1 MTSSGAAVSTTTII
15 TAFPNPWTVVREIW
29 TDWDGLVGDIS
40 AMQSDQPFWIS
51 KTFLSNMMLPA
62 IIGTAVACTAMYLI
76 SYYVL
81 ADRIFPKEDMA
92 TKERK
97 SRAAAQLTNMLFNS
111 IIGSLG
117 IYYEFWV
124 LPTLSTYYI
133 VMGRGDNMD
142 TTTVA
147 THLDRIPGH
156 EEYFYLVSAMQFGY
170 QCWAFPM
177 GILVIKEPF
186 EMILHHLAVVV
197 ASTLSGFTNFGFRYY
212 TPYFYG
218 IMELSSVP
226 LAIMN
231 AFKDSPTLMKRHPVG
246 YLVARAVFSF
256 GFLHVRIVMWYTRGP
271 VFLRDLF
278 FVAYTLQRNWT
289 QKLFMFSAWVGCMVL
304 GVLIHWWAYLVLKGQ
319 FSWFKKFFQTL
330 FRNLTSSTK
339 DGNKTKKI

>member
-1 MTSSGAAVSTTTII
+1 MTAVI
-15 TAFPNPWTVVREIW
+15 TAFPNPWTVVQEIW
-29 TDWDGLVGDIS
+29 TDWDNLVRDTS

-51 KTFLSNMMLPA
+51 KTFLFGMMLPA
-62 IIGTAVACTAMYLI
+62 IIGTAVACTAMYII

-124 LPTLSTYYI
+124 LPTLSTYSI
-133 VMGRGDNMD
+133 VMGQGDIMD

-156 EEYFYLVSAMQFGY
+156 EEHFYLLSAMQFGY

-177 GILVIKEPF
+177 GVLVNKEPF
-186 EMILHHLAVVV
+186 EMILHHLAVIV
-197 ASTLSGFTNFGFRYY
+197 ASTLSGFTTFGFRYY
-212 TPYFYG
+212 SPYFYG

-226 LAIMN
+226 LAVIN
-231 AFKDSPTLMKRHPVG
+231 AFRDSLKLTKRHPVR
-246 YLVARAVFSF
+246 YLVARAFFHLVSF
-256 GFLHVRIVMWYTRGP
+256 M
-271 VFLRDLF
+271 
-278 FVAYTLQRNWT
+278 
-289 QKLFMFSAWVGCMVL
+289 
-304 GVLIHWWAYLVLKGQ
+304 
-319 FSWFKKFFQTL
+319 
-330 FRNLTSSTK
+330 
-339 DGNKTKKI
+339 